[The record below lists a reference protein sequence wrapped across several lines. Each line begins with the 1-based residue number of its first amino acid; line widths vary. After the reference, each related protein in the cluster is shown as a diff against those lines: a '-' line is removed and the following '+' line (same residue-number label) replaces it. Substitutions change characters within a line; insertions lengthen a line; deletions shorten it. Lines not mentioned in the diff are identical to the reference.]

1 MSLRGVSER
10 IFFSRNRNISIG
22 QQYANDVY
30 YICMEIFETSVFTR
44 QIAQLIGA
52 EEYRQLQGVLVINPL
67 AGVVIKNSGG
77 LRKLRWRSAGKGKS
91 GGIRLIYYYVTAD
104 CKIFMLV
111 AYEKSKKDDLTK
123 KQLASLR
130 KLVMEELS

>member
-1 MSLRGVSER
+1 
-10 IFFSRNRNISIG
+10 
-22 QQYANDVY
+22 
-30 YICMEIFETSVFTR
+30 MEIFETSVFTR

-91 GGIRLIYYYVTAD
+91 GGIRLIYY
-104 CKIFMLV
+104 
-111 AYEKSKKDDLTK
+111 
-123 KQLASLR
+123 
-130 KLVMEELS
+130 